1 MPAPVDFLGLLGEA
15 DRHDLEAIG
24 TPRRASRG
32 QAILAEGQ
40 VADRVILLRGGHVKV
55 VASGAD
61 GQQVVL
67 AFRGPGAL
75 LGEQAIV
82 DHAPR
87 AAGVVAVE
95 PVDMLVVAASAFRR
109 YLAER
114 PQIASALVA
123 LLSRRLRDSDRRL
136 VQFATSDTLGRVAA
150 RLVQLCDEYGR
161 RGADG
166 DVHIALPLTQ
176 EDLAGWT
183 GASLES
189 TGKALRQMRDLHW
202 VSTARR
208 SITVH
213 DVEALRQR
221 AAG

>member
-1 MPAPVDFLGLLGEA
+1 MPAPVDFLGLLDDQE
-15 DRHDLEAIG
+15 RRELEAIG
-24 TPRRASRG
+24 TRRRASRG

-40 VADRVILLRGGHVKV
+40 VPDRVVLLRAGHVKV

-61 GQQVVL
+61 GQEVVL
-67 AFRGPGAL
+67 TFRGPGAL

-82 DHAPR
+82 DGAPR

-95 PVDMLVVAASAFRR
+95 PVDMLVVPASVFRR
-109 YLAER
+109 FLDER
-114 PQIASALVA
+114 PRICLALVA

-150 RLVQLCDEYGR
+150 RLVQLCDEHGR
-161 RGADG
+161 PDG
-166 DVHIALPLTQ
+166 EGGVHIDLPLTQ

-189 TGKALRQMRDLHW
+189 TAKALRQMRGLHW
-202 VSTARR
+202 VSTGRR

-213 DVEALRQR
+213 DLGALRLR
-221 AAG
+221 AG